1 MFETGIKVIDLLAP
15 YAKGGKV
22 GLFGGA
28 GVGKTVIIQELIHN
42 LAQEHGGL
50 SAFCGVG
57 ERSREG
63 NDLWLEMK
71 ESGVLDKTMLVFG
84 QMNEPPGARMRVALS
99 GLTMAEY
106 FRDHEE
112 QDVLLFIDNIFRF
125 VQAGSEVSALLGRM
139 PSQVGYQPT
148 LESEMGQLQ
157 ERITSTRSG
166 SVTSIQAIY
175 VPADDLTDPA
185 PASAFAHLNATTT
198 LSRSIAEKGI
208 YPAVDP
214 LDSTSTILK
223 AEILGEEH
231 YNVANEVKQVLQR
244 YRDLQDIIAILGI
257 EELSDD
263 DRLTVNRAR
272 KLERFLSQPFHVAE
286 QFTGTPGV
294 YVPIE
299 ETIRGFKEILEGK
312 HDDLPE
318 RAFFLKG
325 TIDDVVA
332 EARGDSGDDD
342 EKNPRTTR
350 RSPRRAAVTVMAHE
364 KFPVEVLTPE
374 GEVFNDEVE
383 MVSTRTTVGSIGIL
397 ANHAPL
403 LAMLDPTELRL
414 YNSESEIV
422 SFAQAEGYL
431 QVANNRALILV
442 EEAHAPSEL
451 NAGDLRDR
459 LQQAEREL
467 EQAE

>member
-71 ESGVLDKTMLVFG
+71 ESGVLDKTILVFG
-84 QMNEPPGARMRVALS
+84 QMNEPPGARMRVGLS

-106 FRDHEE
+106 YRDEE
-112 QDVLLFIDNIFRF
+112 GQDVLLFIDNIFRF

-148 LESEMGQLQ
+148 LETEMGELQ
-157 ERITSTRSG
+157 ERITSTRNG
-166 SVTSIQAIY
+166 SITSIQAIY

-185 PASAFAHLNATTT
+185 PASVFAHLNATTT
-198 LSRSIAEKGI
+198 LSRSISEKGI

-223 AEILGEEH
+223 EEIVGEEH
-231 YNVANEVKQVLQR
+231 YQVANEVKEVLQK

-257 EELSDD
+257 EELSDE
-263 DRLTVNRAR
+263 DRLTVQRAR
-272 KLERFLSQPFHVAE
+272 RLERFLSQPFHVAE

-294 YVPIE
+294 YVSIE
-299 ETIRGFKEILEGK
+299 DSIRGFKEILEGK

-318 RAFFLKG
+318 RAFFMKG
-325 TIDDVVA
+325 TIDDVVK
-332 EARGDSGDDD
+332 EAGGEEDEDEKKDDDSDEEGEGGEDTEAKGGDDSDSSEDSDDSDDSDDSEDSKDSD
-342 EKNPRTTR
+342 E
-350 RSPRRAAVTVMAHE
+350 E
-364 KFPVEVLTPE
+364 K
-374 GEVFNDEVE
+374 GSKSKSDSDDED
-383 MVSTRTTVGSIGIL
+383 SDS
-397 ANHAPL
+397 
-403 LAMLDPTELRL
+403 D
-414 YNSESEIV
+414 SDS
-422 SFAQAEGYL
+422 
-431 QVANNRALILV
+431 
-442 EEAHAPSEL
+442 
-451 NAGDLRDR
+451 DDDDK
-459 LQQAEREL
+459 
-467 EQAE
+467 